1 MISLYYR
8 VLIYYLSIFDLGE
21 VYSCKKLSSMLK
33 KDEQGSSCFTEAALM
48 GVEINTLND
57 FLFVPV
63 SVWCYSFYTRVKLA
77 YKVFFFA
84 FL

>member
-1 MISLYYR
+1 
-8 VLIYYLSIFDLGE
+8 
-21 VYSCKKLSSMLK
+21 MLK

-63 SVWCYSFYTRVKLA
+63 SV
-77 YKVFFFA
+77 
-84 FL
+84 